1 MRLRVQSER
10 GRSDSRGEDGSHSGR
25 IDGGIVK
32 VLEVTLATIVIVT
45 FISSRSHRTARM
57 KCVPTTCSA
66 VPDDHGNLIVVL
78 EALVFEGFYMF
89 LKLEND

>member
-1 MRLRVQSER
+1 MRLRVQSKR
-10 GRSDSRGEDGSHSGR
+10 GGSDSGGEDGSHSGR
-25 IDGGIVK
+25 IDGGVVK
-32 VLEVTLATIVIVT
+32 VLGVTLATIVIIT
-45 FISSRSHRTARM
+45 FSGSRSHRTARI

-89 LKLEND
+89 SKLEND

>member
-1 MRLRVQSER
+1 MGLRVQSER
-10 GRSDSRGEDGSHSGR
+10 GGSDSGGEDGLHSSR
-25 IDGGIVK
+25 IGGGVVK
-32 VLEVTLATIVIVT
+32 VLEVIVIVT
-45 FISSRSHRTARM
+45 FIRSRNHRTARM

-66 VPDDHGNLIVVL
+66 VPDNHGNLIVVL

>member
-10 GRSDSRGEDGSHSGR
+10 GGSDSGGEDGSHSKR
-25 IDGGIVK
+25 IDGGVIK
-32 VLEVTLATIVIVT
+32 VLEVVLATVIIIT
-45 FISSRSHRTARM
+45 FISSRSHCTARM
-57 KCVPTTCSA
+57 KHVPTMCSA
-66 VPDDHGNLIVVL
+66 VPNDHGNLIVVL